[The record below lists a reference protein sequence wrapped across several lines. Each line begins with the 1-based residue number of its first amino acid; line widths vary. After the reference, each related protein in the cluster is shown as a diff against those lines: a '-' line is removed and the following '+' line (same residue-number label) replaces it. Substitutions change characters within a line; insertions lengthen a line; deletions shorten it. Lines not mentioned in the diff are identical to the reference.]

1 MVDLSTLGRYRDK
14 KAEREFAA
22 MGILGNDN
30 NGVFKVFVN
39 GRSLFCVASDGGGWE
54 HVSVSPCNR
63 KRNTY
68 PTWEE
73 MSAIKDIFFNPDECV
88 IEYHPPKS
96 EYVNNYPYC
105 LHLWRPNDG
114 TAIPMPPK
122 ILV

>member
-1 MVDLSTLGRYRDK
+1 MVDLSELEKYRDWES
-14 KAEREFAA
+14 ERTFAA

-30 NGVFKVFVN
+30 HGVFKVFVA
-39 GRSLFCVASDGGGWE
+39 GRSFFCIASDGGGWE

-63 KRNTY
+63 KRKSC

-96 EYVNNYPYC
+96 EYVNNYPYY